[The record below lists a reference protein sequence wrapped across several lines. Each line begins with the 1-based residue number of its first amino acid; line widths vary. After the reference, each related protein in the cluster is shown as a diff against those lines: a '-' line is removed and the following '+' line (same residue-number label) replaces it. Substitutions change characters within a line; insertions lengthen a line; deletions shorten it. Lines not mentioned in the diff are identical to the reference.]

1 MLKEVRWAMIG
12 TGQVTEVKS
21 GPGLY
26 KSEYSKLI
34 GVYNLDYDQATDWAN
49 RHGVDKVYKSVEDI
63 LADPEVDVVYV
74 ATPPKFHYQYTMD
87 ILNAGKIPYVEK
99 PIANTYEECLEIQ
112 KLSEEKGIPVYVAF
126 YRRGVDKFLKI
137 KELLDNGVI
146 GDVRQVYVT
155 QTQEVEDSELD
166 RNNLPWRVIP
176 AISGGGKFLDMGV
189 HVLDCLIMYFG
200 EIETM
205 DGIVENKGGY
215 YDADDTVVA
224 TFKFS
229 NGIVGV
235 GNWCYVAD
243 KNENKVEIIGNK
255 GRIIYDGLSAKKVTI
270 EKDGKIET
278 LTFEEPEHA
287 AMPFQQAV
295 VHELVGKKE
304 SQASFAQS
312 MNTVKITD
320 MLLKSYREG
329 IK

>member
-1 MLKEVRWAMIG
+1 MIG

-26 KSEYSKLI
+26 KSEGSKLV
-34 GVYNLDYDQATDWAN
+34 GVYNLDYDQATDWAK
-49 RHGVDKVYKSVEDI
+49 RHNVEKVYKSVDEI

-74 ATPPKFHYQYTMD
+74 ATPPKFHFQYTMD

-137 KELLDNGVI
+137 KEMLNAGII

-155 QTQEVEDSELD
+155 QTQEVEETELD

-200 EIETM
+200 EIESM
-205 DGIVENKGGY
+205 NGIVENKGGY

-224 TFKFS
+224 TFKFA
-229 NGIVGV
+229 NGILGV

-255 GRIIYDGLSAKKVTI
+255 GRIIYDGLSAKRVTI
-270 EKDGKIET
+270 EKDGKVEI

-295 VHELVGKKE
+295 VDELVGKRKSE
-304 SQASFAQS
+304 ASFAQS
-312 MNTVKITD
+312 VNTVKITD
-320 MLLKSYREG
+320 MLLKDYREG

>member
-26 KSEYSKLI
+26 KSEGSKLV
-34 GVYNLDYDQATDWAN
+34 GVYNLDYDQATDWAK
-49 RHGVDKVYKSVEDI
+49 RHNVEKVYKSVDDI
-63 LADPEVDVVYV
+63 LIDPEVDIVYV
-74 ATPPKFHYQYTMD
+74 ATPPKFHFQYTMD

-137 KELLDNGVI
+137 KEMLDNKVI

-155 QTQEVEDSELD
+155 QTQKVEEAELN

-200 EIETM
+200 EIESM
-205 DGIVENKGGY
+205 NGVVENKGGY

-224 TFKFS
+224 TFKFA
-229 NGIVGV
+229 NGILGV

-255 GRIIYDGLSAKKVTI
+255 GRIIYDGLSAKKVII
-270 EKDGKIET
+270 EKDGKVET

-295 VHELVGKKE
+295 VHELTGKKKSE
-304 SQASFAQS
+304 ASFAQS
-312 MNTVKITD
+312 VNTVKITD
-320 MLLKSYREG
+320 MLLKNYRG
-329 IK
+329 D